1 MIGRGDILVSLYVS
15 KWFSAINI
23 WGDFCNISLM
33 FISHKSVSRGIV
45 WLKTSLHISETSALS
60 QVELTGHGSDL
71 DQQGDASIR
80 FLGYC
85 PQENVLWPS
94 LTTREHL
101 EVVAAVKGLRRADAR
116 VAISRYC
123 APMRLL

>member
-1 MIGRGDILVSLYVS
+1 MYVQFICGIRLLS
-15 KWFSAINI
+15 KWIKPFFVGLII
-23 WGDFCNISLM
+23 QL
-33 FISHKSVSRGIV
+33 
-45 WLKTSLHISETSALS
+45 L
-60 QVELTGHGSDL
+60 
-71 DQQGDASIR
+71 ASIR

-101 EVVAAVKGLRRADAR
+101 EVFAAVKGLRRADAR

-123 APMRLL
+123 APMRLLCAVADKEWGVGGHLHLPGAAGVEWGWRPGAKPCTPGWGTFKS